1 MQVIWI
7 VLSFLIGAIPCGLII
22 AQKYCNIDPRLSGS
36 GNVGS
41 TNVAR
46 LCGKQWGVRTL
57 ICDILKG
64 CIAVTVGYAFG
75 DGMVYISLVGL
86 AAVLGHVF
94 SPFLDFKGGKAVAT
108 SIGVFMGI
116 AFWPLIFAVLVCL
129 ACIKFS
135 GFVSLGSLAL
145 VITMPVFLLIGGYCS
160 AIPLSLGIMAL
171 VIWTHRANI
180 QRLIC
185 GIEKP
190 WNSCADQE

>member
-22 AQKYCNIDPRLSGS
+22 AQTYCGIDPRTAGS
-36 GNVGS
+36 HNVGS

-46 LCGKQWGVRTL
+46 LCGKEWGVKTL

-64 CIAVTVGYAFG
+64 FIPVTIGYAFG
-75 DGMVYISLVGL
+75 DGMVYISLVAL
-86 AAVLGHVF
+86 ATVLGHVF

-108 SIGVFMGI
+108 SIGVFMAI
-116 AFWPLIFAVLVCL
+116 AFWPLFFAVLVCL
-129 ACIKFS
+129 ACIKLS

-145 VITMPVFLLIGGYCS
+145 VVMVPVFLLFGGYFS
-160 AIPLSLGIMAL
+160 AIPLAVCVMGL
-171 VIWTHRANI
+171 VFWTHRQNI

-190 WNSCADQE
+190 WTTSACQE